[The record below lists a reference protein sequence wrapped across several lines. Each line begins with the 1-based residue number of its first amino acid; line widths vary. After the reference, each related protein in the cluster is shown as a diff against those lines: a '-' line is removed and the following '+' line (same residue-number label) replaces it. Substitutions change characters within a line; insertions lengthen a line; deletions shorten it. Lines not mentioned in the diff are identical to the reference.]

1 MCSHV
6 HFCLC
11 VPVCAATQCT
21 ICFAH
26 DSDTQLQPCGHVMCE
41 ACFQQVRKSAI
52 YLTQSGVSCP
62 FCRCIVK
69 SSAPT
74 ILGKPPHSPPT
85 STSIWPPGDQ
95 GHGQFQ
101 QKQASQQE
109 QEALHKQQQQV
120 LQHELQQDPL
130 DFSDMSHGEHQ
141 WFCDV
146 AAQVARAELEAAR
159 MAGQP
164 KGLSDGPFE
173 SRAPFALHA
182 QGHDSQQYPTHV
194 QQQQEQE
201 HQHHHAHMQP
211 HVHVQGYGSHVGMG
225 GGAFF
230 LQQQQQQQQ
239 RQMQQQVF
247 AAANESRAP
256 FALHAQGHDSQH
268 HPTHVQQLQHQHHHA
283 HMQPHVHVQGYSNH
297 VGMGGGPFSCSSSSS
312 ITSMAV
318 SSDMMEAPMGQ
329 SMRNQ

>member
-1 MCSHV
+1 
-6 HFCLC
+6 
-11 VPVCAATQCT
+11 
-21 ICFAH
+21 
-26 DSDTQLQPCGHVMCE
+26 MCE

-211 HVHVQGYGSHVGMG
+211 HVHVQGYSNHVGMG

-230 LQQQQQQQQ
+230 LQQQQQ
-239 RQMQQQVF
+239 
-247 AAANESRAP
+247 
-256 FALHAQGHDSQH
+256 H
-268 HPTHVQQLQHQHHHA
+268 HLNGGQFRYD
-283 HMQPHVHVQGYSNH
+283 GSSNGAKYEEPMMMTEDMH
-297 VGMGGGPFSCSSSSS
+297 NDGDDEDGSSS
-312 ITSMAV
+312 ILK
-318 SSDMMEAPMGQ
+318 MMFGVAL
-329 SMRNQ
+329 S